1 MIVAAAK
8 RGSSAPGT
16 VIRVQEVSGQPTRAV
31 LAIRGRLERWES
43 QMSPHELRSVFV
55 PDDTTAP
62 VRVIDLCELEI
73 DERDSP

>member
-1 MIVAAAK
+1 M
-8 RGSSAPGT
+8 
-16 VIRVQEVSGQPTRAV
+16 IRVQEVSGQPTRAV

-43 QMSPHELRSVFV
+43 MFPHELRSVFV

-73 DERDSP
+73 DERDDHDADR